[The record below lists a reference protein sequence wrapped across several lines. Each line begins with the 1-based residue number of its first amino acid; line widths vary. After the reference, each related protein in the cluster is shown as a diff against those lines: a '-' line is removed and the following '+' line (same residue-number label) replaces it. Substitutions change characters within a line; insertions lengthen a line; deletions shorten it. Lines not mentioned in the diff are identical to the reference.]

1 MAVNS
6 IRRWVTGEPVSRFLG
21 NVSDAEYNPGG
32 YVDGPS
38 SVAEF
43 SLISD
48 FVQFNSTKMAIGD
61 YTNAC
66 VRLYDFETDMV
77 STIVGVCNAFARRII
92 PYNGTWNHMDNKVH
106 IKDSL
111 APQFGGVIGIT
122 VLEKWNKLL
131 VLDSAYK
138 VIIQHNFA
146 EQKTQVLDTNFYENY
161 PGSVLVKADE
171 DENNIFISHAYGLS
185 KYNFHTQQITLLFG
199 TFDGTTSKQVEL
211 IPGPFTTARTGQ
223 MRALSWLLQDKI
235 LVALRK
241 AYNEALILIDLK
253 SKQGICI
260 CEGKMGNPVVNW
272 AALYM
277 HI

>member
-1 MAVNS
+1 
-6 IRRWVTGEPVSRFLG
+6 
-21 NVSDAEYNPGG
+21 
-32 YVDGPS
+32 
-38 SVAEF
+38 
-43 SLISD
+43 
-48 FVQFNSTKMAIGD
+48 
-61 YTNAC
+61 
-66 VRLYDFETDMV
+66 MV

-92 PYNGTWNHMDNKVH
+92 PYNGIWNQVNNKIH

-111 APQFGGVIGIT
+111 APQFGGVVGIT

-138 VIIQHNFA
+138 VIIQHDFA
-146 EQKTQVLDTNFYENY
+146 EQKTQVPDRNLYKKC
-161 PGSVLVKADE
+161 PGPALVIADE
-171 DENNIFISHAYGLS
+171 DENNISISHAYGLS
-185 KYNFHTQQITLLFG
+185 KYNLHIQQITLLFG
-199 TFDGTTSKQVEL
+199 TFDGTTRKQVEL

-235 LVALRK
+235 LVALGK

-253 SKQGICI
+253 SKQVISI

-277 HI
+277 YI